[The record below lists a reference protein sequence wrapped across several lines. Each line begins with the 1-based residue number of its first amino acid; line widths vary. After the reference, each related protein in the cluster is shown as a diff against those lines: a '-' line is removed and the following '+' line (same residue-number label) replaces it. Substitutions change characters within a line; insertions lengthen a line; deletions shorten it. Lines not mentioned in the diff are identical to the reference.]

1 MKMSIAILQNLPL
14 RRGMTLR
21 IPRFPAPVLACFFAT
36 APLGTLNAQAV
47 QGLDAVLVA
56 GGFSLPLFV
65 TAPPGDTARL
75 FVVQQSGEIRII
87 DLATGTV
94 KEPAF
99 LDLSGVVSLA
109 GEEGLLGLAF
119 DPDYATN
126 GKFYVNYVSPGGFWG
141 EGVTHVSRF
150 TVSSDPDIADPASE
164 RTLLTFDQPETNH
177 NGGWIA
183 FSPRAGDDHNL
194 YIASGDGG
202 ASNDAGTGHIEPG
215 GNAQNLTTLLG
226 KMLRIH
232 IEPSGKYSI
241 PADNP
246 FVGNRRA
253 RQEIWAYGLRNPF
266 RDSFDRSLGTFFIGD
281 VGQSERE
288 EIDAEA
294 ATQAGGQNYG
304 WRVREGSIQNPA
316 YPNDPVPPNAVDPAY
331 DYSHAVGQTIIGG
344 YVYRGS
350 KIKRLAG
357 TYVFADYLGPET
369 GDFTGRIF
377 TLNFNGTIASNFQD
391 ITADLF
397 PTTVGNF
404 PLLNP
409 ASLGED
415 ASGELYIADIGSGN
429 IFKIVRGRR

>member
-1 MKMSIAILQNLPL
+1 MKPKIL
-14 RRGMTLR
+14 R
-21 IPRFPAPVLACFFAT
+21 LAGFVFACLFAA
-36 APLGTLNAQAV
+36 APLSTAHAQAV
-47 QGLDAVLVA
+47 QGLDAVRVA
-56 GGFSLPLFV
+56 GGFVLPLFV

-75 FVVQQSGEIRII
+75 FVVQQTGQIRII

-94 KEPAF
+94 KEPPF
-99 LDLSGVVSLA
+99 LDLSGIVTTI

-119 DPDYATN
+119 DPNFASN
-126 GKFYVNYVSPGGFWG
+126 GRFYVDYVMPGGIYAQ
-141 EGVTHVSRF
+141 GVSHISRF
-150 TVSSDPDIADPASE
+150 NVSSNPDIADATSE
-164 RTLLTFDQPETNH
+164 KIILSVDQPETNH
-177 NGGWIA
+177 NGGWIG
-183 FSPRAGDDHNL
+183 FSPRTGDTGNL
-194 YIASGDGG
+194 YIAFGDGG
-202 ASNDAGTGHIEPG
+202 AANDAGTGHIEPG

-232 IEPSGKYSI
+232 INPNGSYSI
-241 PADNP
+241 PSDNP
-246 FVGNRRA
+246 FRGMKHV

-281 VGQSERE
+281 VGQSQRE

-316 YPNDPVPPNAVDPAY
+316 YPDDPVPPNAVNPAY
-331 DYSHAVGQTIIGG
+331 DYSHAVGQTLIGG

-350 KIKRLAG
+350 KIKQLVG
-357 TYVFADYLGPET
+357 TYVFADYLGPDT

-377 TLNFNGTIASNFQD
+377 TLNFNGTVASNFQD
-391 ITADLF
+391 ITAELF
-397 PTTVGNF
+397 PTTEGNY

-415 ASGELYIADIGSGN
+415 ARGELYIADITGGN

>member
-1 MKMSIAILQNLPL
+1 MTIRFLRLSRLISCVAILSLVAAAPIASLRAQTLP
-14 RRGMTLR
+14 
-21 IPRFPAPVLACFFAT
+21 P
-36 APLGTLNAQAV
+36 
-47 QGLDAVLVA
+47 LDAVRVA
-56 GGFSLPLFV
+56 GGFNLPLFI
-65 TAPPGDTARL
+65 TAPPGDTGRL
-75 FVVQQSGEIRII
+75 FIVQQSGEIRII
-87 DLATGTV
+87 DLATHTIKPV
-94 KEPAF
+94 PF
-99 LDLSGVVSLA
+99 LDLSAVVALG

-119 DPDYATN
+119 DRNYATN
-126 GKFYVNYVSPGGFWG
+126 GRFYVNYVSPGGTFNQ
-141 EGVTHVSRF
+141 GVTHIAQFLVSAN
-150 TVSSDPDIADPASE
+150 PDIADASSE
-164 RTLLTFDQPETNH
+164 RTLLTYDQPETNH
-177 NGGWIA
+177 NGGWLG
-183 FSPRAGDDHNL
+183 FSPRAGDEDNL

-232 IEPSGKYSI
+232 ISPRLGRYTI

-246 FVGNRRA
+246 FVGMPGV

-294 ATQAGGQNYG
+294 ATQVGGQNYG

-331 DYSHAVGQTIIGG
+331 DYSHAIGQTMIGG
-344 YVYRGS
+344 YVYRGT
-350 KIKRLAG
+350 KIRKLIG
-357 TYVFADYLGPET
+357 TYVFADYLGPDT
-369 GDFTGRIF
+369 GDFTGKIF

-397 PTTVGNF
+397 PTRVGGYA
-404 PLLNP
+404 LLNP

-415 ASGELYIADIGSGN
+415 ANGELYIADIAGGS
-429 IFKIVRGRR
+429 IFQIVRGRR